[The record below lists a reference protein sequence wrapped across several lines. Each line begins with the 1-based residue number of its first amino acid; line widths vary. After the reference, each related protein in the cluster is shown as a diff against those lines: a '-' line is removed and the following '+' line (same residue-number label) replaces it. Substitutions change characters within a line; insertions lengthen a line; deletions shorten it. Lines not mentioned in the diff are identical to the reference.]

1 MVKISKLLALIL
13 IFCSLAVS
21 KLIAEDNPDLNPA
34 SAGGATF
41 IGENSPSSKVDDFLK
56 KKRLETRKK
65 F

>member
-41 IGENSPSSKVDDFLK
+41 IGENSPSSKVDDF
-56 KKRLETRKK
+56 
-65 F
+65 